1 MADARVLALIDD
13 LRRLPAETTW
23 VEFKENNT
31 DQNMIGK
38 LISALSN
45 SARIEGKDFGYV
57 VLGGSGRRPRRS
69 RNTVRTRFRE
79 ASGSIS
85 RILAVPDVAA

>member
-23 VEFKENNT
+23 VEFRENNT
-31 DQNMIGK
+31 DPNVIGK

-45 SARIEGKDFGYV
+45 SARIEGRDFGYV
-57 VLGGSGRRPRRS
+57 VWG
-69 RNTVRTRFRE
+69 VRDGDHAVAGTRFRE

-85 RILAVPDVAA
+85 RILAVPEVAA